1 MVTKILLTGASGNIG
16 FLVFQELL
24 RRNDNYKVRILV
36 LGSRS
41 EQQLFNPYKNKVDI
55 IWGDLRDTKTVNAA
69 VYGVDVVIHLGAII
83 PPMADEKP
91 LLAEQVNVTG
101 TQNIVNA
108 IKLQDKP
115 VKLIFSSSISVYGD
129 RVNDPWIKVGDPL
142 VPSMGDEYAVTKIK
156 AENIVRSSDIQYTI
170 FRLSAIT
177 NPRYKFTPIFFHVPL
192 ETSMEWCS
200 ADDVAKCLTNAISSK
215 EIWGKTYNLGG
226 GEKWRITYHDFVE
239 IALKTFGIDPAVLK
253 DELFATKDFHCGFYA
268 DGHQLN
274 DLLHFQN
281 GSIDKYF
288 RELESNISMIQ
299 KVFYR
304 ILPNYFIQKYFER
317 MSEPYQIMKTGNQE
331 LSIRES

>member
-24 RRNDNYKVRILV
+24 RRDDNYKVRLLV
-36 LGSRS
+36 LGSQS
-41 EQQLFNPYKNKVDI
+41 EKQLFNPYENEIDI
-55 IWGDLRDTKTVNAA
+55 IWGDLRDTEVVNAA
-69 VYGVDVVIHLGAII
+69 VYGVDIVIHLGAII

-129 RVNDPWIKVGDPL
+129 RVNDPWIKVSDPL
-142 VPSMGDEYAVTKIK
+142 IPSMGDEYAVTKIK
-156 AENIVRSSDIQYTI
+156 AENIIKSSTIQWTI

-192 ETSMEWCS
+192 KTSMEWCS
-200 ADDVAKCLTNAISSK
+200 ADDVAKCLVNAISSS
-215 EIWGKTYNLGG
+215 EIWGQIYNLGG
-226 GEKWRITYHDFVE
+226 GEKCRIIYRDFVE
-239 IALKTFGIDPAVLK
+239 IALKTFGINPDVLK
-253 DELFATKDFHCGFYA
+253 EELFATKNFHCGFYA

-288 RELESNISMIQ
+288 QELESNTSKIQ

-304 ILPNYFIQKYFER
+304 IIPDYIIQKYFER
-317 MSEPYQIMKTGNQE
+317 MSEPYQVT
-331 LSIRES
+331 

>member
-1 MVTKILLTGASGNIG
+1 MVIKILLTGASGNIG
-16 FLVFQELL
+16 FLVFKELL
-24 RRNDNYKVRILV
+24 RNNGNYKIRLLV

-41 EQQLFNPYKNKVDI
+41 DKQLFNPYKNRVDI
-55 IWGDLRDTKTVNAA
+55 IWGDLRDPKTVSVA

-91 LLAEQVNVTG
+91 LLAEQVNVRG

-142 VPSMGDEYAVTKIK
+142 IPSKGDEYAITKIN
-156 AENIVRSSDIQYTI
+156 AEKIIKSSDIEWTI

-177 NPRYKFTPIFFHVPL
+177 NPHYKFSPIFFHVPL

-200 ADDVAKCLTNAISSK
+200 AEGVAKCLVNAISSN
-215 EIWGKTYNLGG
+215 EIWGKVYNLGG
-226 GEKWRITYHDFVE
+226 GEKWRITYRDFVE
-239 IALKTFGIDPAVLK
+239 IALKTFGINPDVLK
-253 DELFATKDFHCGFYA
+253 EELFATKNFHCGFYS

-288 RELESNISMIQ
+288 RELESNIPKIQ

-304 ILPNYFIQKYFER
+304 ILPSYIIQKYFER
-317 MSEPYQIMKTGNQE
+317 MSEPYQVT
-331 LSIRES
+331 